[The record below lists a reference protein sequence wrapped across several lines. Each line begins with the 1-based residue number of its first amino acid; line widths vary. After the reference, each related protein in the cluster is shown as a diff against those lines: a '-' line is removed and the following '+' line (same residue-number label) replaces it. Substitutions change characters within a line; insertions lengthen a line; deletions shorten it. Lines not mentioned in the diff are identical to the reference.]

1 MKVIP
6 AKTNN
11 VSARINAVDEYLM
24 RQVDGDPGFLVDP
37 RCTQLKA
44 AMMGGYRYKP
54 KGDGDIDKNKHSH
67 VAEALQYL
75 MLHIASAGEGHQF
88 ALRREIKHVAAAG
101 WT

>member
-1 MKVIP
+1 
-6 AKTNN
+6 
-11 VSARINAVDEYLM
+11 M
-24 RQVDGDPGFLVDP
+24 RQVDGDPAFLVDP
-37 RCTQLKA
+37 TCTQLKA

-75 MLHIASAGEGHQF
+75 MLHIASVGEGHGLAQ
-88 ALRREIKHVAAAG
+88 RREIRPVASLG